1 MATPDEKHIEHI
13 AATLASG
20 LLAHMSKPA
29 PGQSPAQAAAKL
41 YFAVRRPAS
50 GAQGERW
57 QTSRVSSWHKCEVSA
72 GPASIR

>member
-41 YFAVRRPAS
+41 YFAVRDALQAELKARGGTGKVS
-50 GAQGERW
+50 GSGPLPKDP
-57 QTSRVSSWHKCEVSA
+57 VST
-72 GPASIR
+72 RR